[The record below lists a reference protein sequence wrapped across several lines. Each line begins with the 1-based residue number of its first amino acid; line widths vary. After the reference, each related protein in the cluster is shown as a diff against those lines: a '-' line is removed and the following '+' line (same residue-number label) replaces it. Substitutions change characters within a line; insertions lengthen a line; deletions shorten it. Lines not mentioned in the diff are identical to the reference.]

1 MTFGFFSRSSQ
12 PEAISEKILAVDQA
26 QECLLPM
33 GITSENV
40 SMDFGITRQAQDE
53 FAARSFGKAAAAQK
67 QGKFQDEIVPIK
79 VKFVNPKTNN
89 ESTITVDMDDGIRDG
104 VTAQS
109 LSKLKPAFVE
119 DGCSHA
125 GNSSQVSDGAAAVL
139 LSRRSFAKRLGL
151 PILGKFVG
159 ASVVG
164 VPPRIMG
171 VGPAYAIPK
180 LLEKHGITKD
190 DVDFYEACIDY
201 GTTGLWTD
209 LSSLDQRGVRFA
221 GSILHRQDRNPTR
234 KGQPLGWRDCNWS
247 SPRLQYVPHAVLIM
261 G

>member
-1 MTFGFFSRSSQ
+1 MTLGFFNPASN
-12 PEAISEKILAVDQA
+12 PDAISEKVLAVPKA

-33 GITSENV
+33 GVTSENV
-40 SMDFGITRQAQDE
+40 SKDFGITRKVQDE
-53 FAARSFGKAAAAQK
+53 FAAKSFVKAAAAQK
-67 QGKFQDEIVPIK
+67 QGKFKSEIIPIT
-79 VKFVNPKTNN
+79 VKFVDPKTKN
-89 ESTITVDMDDGIRDG
+89 ESEIVVDKDDGIRDG

-109 LSKLKPAFVE
+109 LSKLKPSFAE

-139 LSRRSFAKRLGL
+139 LARRSVAKKIGL

-180 LLEKHGITKD
+180 LLEKHGITKN
-190 DVDFYEACIDY
+190 DVDFYEACTNH
-201 GTTGLWTD
+201 GTNGLGTH
-209 LSSLDQRGVRFA
+209 LFSLDQRGVRFP
-221 GSILHRQDRNPTR
+221 GSLLHRQDRDPTR
-234 KGQPLGWRDCNWS
+234 KS
-247 SPRLQYVPHAVLIM
+247 
-261 G
+261 

>member
-1 MTFGFFSRSSQ
+1 MTLGFFNPSSN
-12 PEAISEKILAVDQA
+12 PDAISEKVLAVPKA

-33 GITSENV
+33 GVTSENV
-40 SMDFGITRQAQDE
+40 SKDFGITRKVQDE
-53 FAARSFGKAAAAQK
+53 FAALSFVKAADAQK
-67 QGKFQDEIVPIK
+67 RGKFRSEIIPIT
-79 VKFVNPKTNN
+79 VKFVDPKTKS
-89 ESTITVDMDDGIRDG
+89 ESEIVVDKDDGIRDG
-104 VTAQS
+104 VTPQS
-109 LSKLKPAFVE
+109 LSKLKPSFAE

-139 LSRRSFAKRLGL
+139 LARRSAAKKLGL

-190 DVDFYEACIDY
+190 DVDFYEASTNH
-201 GTTGLWTD
+201 GTNGLGTH
-209 LSSLDQRGVRFA
+209 LFSLDQRGVRFP
-221 GSILHRQDRNPTR
+221 SPLLHRQDRDPTR
-234 KGQPLGWRDCNWS
+234 KS
-247 SPRLQYVPHAVLIM
+247 
-261 G
+261 